1 MAGENAKASAELKAA
16 NAKAAENPEA
26 EEELIDDDSLMGQI
40 QEWIRTQA
48 PWWATSFTIHM
59 VALSTLLLLG
69 NLIVPNQH
77 EDAPAF
83 EAADTQMNEAPAEH
97 YDLGDPQVDPSELST
112 ESLMEMQAATPTV
125 TEQYND
131 DSATFTERG
140 GGVATTTTQPD
151 VGGKGGPD
159 LKAFGPGPR
168 LKGGGGIGAGIGTGT
183 NAGSGGDGNGF
194 GGRGT
199 GSRKAML
206 GRYGGTKAT
215 ERAVGAALYWLAHH
229 QMREGNWSLMQYQK
243 MCKDKTCTGPASQE
257 SLSAA
262 TALGLLPFLA
272 AGQTHTSPGPFQKT
286 VFGGVYWLMNH
297 QKPDGDLSAGAE
309 SQMYSHG
316 LASIALCEA
325 YGMSKDKTVGAAAQK
340 AINFIQ
346 AAQNSKSGGWRYHP
360 GEEGDTSVV
369 GWQLMSLKS
378 AMMAGLTV
386 NPATLDGTKKW
397 LLAASK
403 GAGAGGS
410 SGAGGGQFSYQPDG
424 APTPTMSAVGLLCSQ
439 YLHAGRA
446 DPVIVGGV
454 QYLMANQ
461 PDQNARSFYYW
472 YYATQVLHNMADK
485 DWDTWNH
492 KMRDILVHEQAR
504 EGCAAGSWDP
514 DKPVRDAWGP
524 NGGRIMMTSLGA
536 LTLEVYYRYLPLYK
550 LDKPD
555 EIKPG
560 APLDGGAKPA
570 PAMKPAM
577 KPAAK

>member
-1 MAGENAKASAELKAA
+1 M
-16 NAKAAENPEA
+16 AAEQTKPAEVA
-26 EEELIDDDSLMGQI
+26 EEPELLEDDDSLLGQI
-40 QEWIRTQA
+40 KEWVRTQA
-48 PWWATSFTIHM
+48 PWWATSFTVHM

-69 NLIVPNQH
+69 RVMVPKP
-77 EDAPAF
+77 EGEAPAF
-83 EAADTQMNEAPAEH
+83 DEAQTNKMDAAPPEH
-97 YDLGDPQVDPSELST
+97 YEIGDPQVDPSELST
-112 ESLMEMQAATPTV
+112 ESLMEMQPSTPTV

-131 DSATFTERG
+131 DSAVFTERG
-140 GGVATTTTQPD
+140 GGKTSNTTAPD
-151 VGGKGGPD
+151 TGGAGGPD
-159 LKAFGPGPR
+159 IKTIGPGPR
-168 LKGGGGIGAGIGTGT
+168 VKGGGGMGSGVGTGT
-183 NAGSGGDGNGF
+183 VAGSGGDGNGF

-229 QMREGNWSLMQYQK
+229 QMRDGNWSLQKYQT
-243 MCKDKTCTGPASQE
+243 MCKDKSCTGPGGQE

-316 LASIALCEA
+316 LAAIAVCEA
-325 YGMSKDKTVGAAAQK
+325 YGMSKDKTVGAAAQR

-346 AAQNSKSGGWRYHP
+346 AAQNSKTGGWRYHP

-369 GWQLMSLKS
+369 GWQLMALKS
-378 AMMAGLTV
+378 AQMAGLTV
-386 NPATLDGTKKW
+386 SPAVLDGTKKW
-397 LLAASK
+397 LLSCSK
-403 GAGAGGS
+403 GGGAGGAG
-410 SGAGGGQFSYQPDG
+410 SGGMGGGQFSYQSDG
-424 APTPTMSAVGLLCSQ
+424 GPTPSMSAVGLLCSQ

-454 QYLMANQ
+454 QYLMANL
-461 PDQNARSFYYW
+461 PDKGTHNVYYW
-472 YYATQVLHNMADK
+472 YYATQVMHNMADK
-485 DWDTWNH
+485 DWDTWNR
-492 KMRDILVHEQAR
+492 KMREILVKEQATQ
-504 EGCAAGSWDP
+504 GCASGSWDP
-514 DKPVRDAWGP
+514 DKPNRDAWGP
-524 NGGRIMMTSLGA
+524 NGGRIMMTSLSA

-555 EIKPG
+555 EVQG
-560 APLDGGAKPA
+560 ANALLNAGAAKEA
-570 PAMKPAM
+570 KDMKPDG
-577 KPAAK
+577 K